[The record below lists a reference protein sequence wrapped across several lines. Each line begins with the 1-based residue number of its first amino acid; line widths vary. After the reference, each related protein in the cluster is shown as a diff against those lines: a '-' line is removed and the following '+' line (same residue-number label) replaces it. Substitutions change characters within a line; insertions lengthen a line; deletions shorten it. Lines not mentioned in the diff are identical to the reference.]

1 LKRYAP
7 KWNGAAG
14 GTMDLTN
21 ETELLLERIDS
32 LDVALETIRAERD
45 SLRDEVR
52 EIADEL
58 VVAEVERDQ
67 LRRDVFRLRL
77 LLAQGT
83 TED

>member
-1 LKRYAP
+1 
-7 KWNGAAG
+7 
-14 GTMDLTN
+14 MHLTN

-52 EIADEL
+52 EIADKL

-77 LLAQGT
+77 LLAQGK

>member
-1 LKRYAP
+1 
-7 KWNGAAG
+7 
-14 GTMDLTN
+14 MHLTN

>member
-1 LKRYAP
+1 MEP
-7 KWNGAAG
+7 
-14 GTMDLTN
+14 TN

-45 SLRDEVR
+45 ALRLELREVC
-52 EIADEL
+52 DGL
-58 VVAEVERDQ
+58 VTASTERDQ

>member
-1 LKRYAP
+1 MEP
-7 KWNGAAG
+7 
-14 GTMDLTN
+14 TN
-21 ETELLLERIDS
+21 ETELLLERVDS

-45 SLRDEVR
+45 DLRL
-52 EIADEL
+52 EL
-58 VVAEVERDQ
+58 RQVCDDLVTASAERDQ

>member
-14 GTMDLTN
+14 GTMHLTN

>member
-7 KWNGAAG
+7 KSNGEAG
-14 GTMDLTN
+14 GTMETTN

-45 SLRDEVR
+45 SLRAEVR

-58 VVAEVERDQ
+58 VTAEVERDQ

>member
-1 LKRYAP
+1 ME
-7 KWNGAAG
+7 
-14 GTMDLTN
+14 TTN

-45 SLRDEVR
+45 SLRSEVR

-58 VVAEVERDQ
+58 VTAEVERDQ

>member
-7 KWNGAAG
+7 KSNGAAG
-14 GTMDLTN
+14 GTMHLTN

-52 EIADEL
+52 EIADKL

-77 LLAQGT
+77 LLAQGK

>member
-1 LKRYAP
+1 ME
-7 KWNGAAG
+7 
-14 GTMDLTN
+14 TTN

-45 SLRDEVR
+45 SLRAEVR

-58 VVAEVERDQ
+58 VTAEVERDQ

>member
-1 LKRYAP
+1 ME
-7 KWNGAAG
+7 
-14 GTMDLTN
+14 TTN

-45 SLRDEVR
+45 DLRLELREVC
-52 EIADEL
+52 DGL
-58 VVAEVERDQ
+58 VTASAERDQ

>member
-1 LKRYAP
+1 
-7 KWNGAAG
+7 
-14 GTMDLTN
+14 MDLTN